1 MPGHFPNLDF
11 LIGPWGDESTNDRK
25 LVAWLYNPALMSFVA
40 IDSDSRPTA
49 KSPLCSEPLT
59 RAEVLGD
66 SALKAI
72 ATQLLDAVWLGDPRV
87 QEVRE
92 LASTA

>member
-1 MPGHFPNLDF
+1 
-11 LIGPWGDESTNDRK
+11 
-25 LVAWLYNPALMSFVA
+25 MSFMA

-49 KSPLCSEPLT
+49 KSPLCSQALG

-66 SALKAI
+66 CALKVL